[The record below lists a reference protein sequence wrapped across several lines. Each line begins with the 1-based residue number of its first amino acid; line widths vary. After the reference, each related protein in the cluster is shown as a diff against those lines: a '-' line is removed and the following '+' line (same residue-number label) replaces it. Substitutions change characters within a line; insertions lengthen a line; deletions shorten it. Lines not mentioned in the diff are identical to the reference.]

1 MNKEIIRS
9 FPAIANSEAR
19 VLILGSMPG
28 IKSLKAQQYYAHQQ
42 NSFWKILGVITGL
55 DPQAPYIERTEK
67 LLASGIAV
75 WDVLHSC
82 ERIGSLDSAIEAAI
96 VNDFESFFRCHP
108 HIHRVCFN
116 GTAAERYYRIHVLPK
131 LKINHLTYLRLPSTS
146 PAHAS
151 LPYPEKLAIWKAAL
165 I

>member
-19 VLILGSMPG
+19 ILILGSMPG
-28 IKSLKAQQYYAHQQ
+28 IKSLAAQQYYAHQQ
-42 NSFWKILGVITGL
+42 NTFWKILGVITGL

-67 LLASGIAV
+67 LLASGIAI

-82 ERIGSLDSAIEAAI
+82 ERLGSLDSAIEAAT
-96 VNDFESFFRCHP
+96 VNDFESFFKCHP
-108 HIHRVCFN
+108 HIHLVCFN
-116 GTAAERYYRIHVLPK
+116 GAAAERYYRSHALPK
-131 LKINHLTYLRLPSTS
+131 LKINNLTYLRLPSTS

-151 LPYPEKLAIWKAAL
+151 LPYPEKLAIWQAAL